1 MDLNNVM
8 RFGRHNRTFVITIGV
23 LAQILEFWR
32 NLCCHNSTI
41 YLEIQGVPVAL
52 KEILMYLIH
61 KELCWKTWELPWTYS
76 IRFMNRP
83 NLQLLVIIIVVSFWL
98 CWELFIDPNE
108 IQCQFTK
115 IIINC
120 FHNHYHPKDFLFF
133 LYFNIKLWCGSC
145 NRDLHNIYEA
155 MWLRQSHRSHNM
167 VEPVRE
173 TRGNNCLVEKIVCA
187 LQNYHHKH

>member
-1 MDLNNVM
+1 MLWGSVD
-8 RFGRHNRTFVITIGV
+8 TIGHLSLPLV
-23 LAQILEFWR
+23 YYAQILEFWR

-52 KEILMYLIH
+52 EEILMYLIH

-120 FHNHYHPKDFLFF
+120 FHNHYHPKDFLFL

-145 NRDLHNIYEA
+145 KRDLHNIYEA
-155 MWLRQSHRSHNM
+155 MWLRQSHRSHIIWLNQY
-167 VEPVRE
+167 VKQEVITVLLR
-173 TRGNNCLVEKIVCA
+173 K
-187 LQNYHHKH
+187 